1 MQSDATTTS
10 PDAPA
15 IREGSFIGGAW
26 YLPDGPDRITLRNPA
41 DASQVIADFPA
52 AQADDALRAI
62 ETAHDAFP
70 AWAALPAPERG
81 RVLWRAADI
90 ARERLE
96 EIARVM
102 SFEEGKILR
111 ESRGEVK
118 KGISLLEY
126 YAGEGYRIG
135 GRTLPSEVADTQTY
149 TLRRPLGVV
158 GLITPWN
165 FPWAIPVWKIAP
177 ALVAGNTAVFKPAS
191 LTPGTAALFVE
202 ILAEAGLPP
211 GVLNMV
217 VGSGRAIGDPIV
229 DDPRVR
235 AVSFTG
241 SNSVGMKLNERAA
254 RRGLRV
260 TLEMGGKNAVIV
272 MDDADLDAAATA
284 IASGAFGATGQRCTA
299 TSRVIVLPQVEDALL
314 ERVLAKAKALRIGP
328 GLDEATDLA
337 PAVDEEQY
345 QTDLRYIEVAKAEGA
360 ELVFGG
366 ATPGDGASSDGA
378 SNDTRGWFVQPTVF
392 RNVRPEMRIFKEEV
406 FGPVLSVARAKD
418 FDEAVAMANAVDFGL
433 AASIFTRDV
442 NRVMRYIERIEVGM
456 VHVNEPT
463 IGGEA
468 QLPFGGAKQTGVGP
482 REMGEEGLHFFT
494 ELKTV
499 FLNYAGT
506 GTQAAIR

>member
-10 PDAPA
+10 RDAPA
-15 IREGSFIGGAW
+15 IREGSYVGGTW
-26 YLPDGPDRITLRNPA
+26 YLPDGPERITLRNPA
-41 DASQVIADFPA
+41 DPSQVIANFPA
-52 AQADDALRAI
+52 AQAEDAVRAI
-62 ETAHDAFP
+62 DVAHEAFP

-81 RVLWRAADI
+81 RVLWRAADL

-135 GRTLPSEVADTQTY
+135 GRTLPSEVAETQTY

-202 ILAEAGLPP
+202 ILEEAGLPP

-217 VGSGRAIGDPIV
+217 VGSGREIGNPIV
-229 DDPRVR
+229 DDARVR

-241 SNSVGMKLNERAA
+241 SNAVGMKLNERAA

-314 ERVLAKAKALRIGP
+314 ERVLAKAQALRIGP

-337 PAVDEEQY
+337 PAVDEEQFK
-345 QTDLRYIEVAKAEGA
+345 TDLEYIEIAKSEGA
-360 ELVFGG
+360 ELVHGG
-366 ATPGDGASSDGA
+366 GKAGTNG
-378 SNDTRGWFVQPTVF
+378 GWFVHPTVF
-392 RNVRPEMRIFKEEV
+392 RNVRPEMRIFREEV

-418 FDEAVAMANAVDFGL
+418 FDEAVQMANAVDFGL

-506 GTQAAIR
+506 GSQAAIR

>member
-1 MQSDATTTS
+1 MAHATPT
-10 PDAPA
+10 
-15 IREGSFIGGAW
+15 IREGSYIDGEWF
-26 YLPDGPDRITLRNPA
+26 LPDSDDTITLRNPA
-41 DASQVIADFPA
+41 NADEVIAEFPG
-52 AQADDALRAI
+52 AQADDAVRAI
-62 ETAHDAFP
+62 DSAQKAFP

-90 ARERLE
+90 ARDRLE

-102 SFEEGKILR
+102 SLEEGKIIR

-126 YAGEGYRIG
+126 YAGEGYRMG
-135 GRTLPSEVADTQTY
+135 GKTLPSEVPDTHTY

-165 FPWAIPVWKIAP
+165 FPWAIPVWKAAP

-191 LTPGTAALFVE
+191 LTPGTAALMVE
-202 ILAEAGLPP
+202 VFEQAGLPP

-217 VGSGRAIGDPIV
+217 VGSGRAVGNPIV
-229 DDPRVR
+229 DDPRIQ

-241 SNSVGMKLNERAA
+241 SNQVGMRLNERAA
-254 RRGLRV
+254 KRGVRV

-272 MDDADLDAAATA
+272 MDDADLEAAATA

-299 TSRVIVLPQVEDALL
+299 TSRVIVLPEIEDALL
-314 ERVLAKAKALRIGP
+314 ERVVAKAKALRIGP
-328 GLDEATDLA
+328 GLDESTDLA
-337 PAVDEEQY
+337 PAVDRSQFE
-345 QTDLRYIEVAKAEGA
+345 TDLEYIEIAKSEGA
-360 ELVFGG
+360 ELVHGG
-366 ATPGDGASSDGA
+366 GKAGDNGGY
-378 SNDTRGWFVQPTVF
+378 FVEPTVF
-392 RNVRPEMRIFKEEV
+392 RNVSPGMRIFQEEV

-418 FDEAVAMANAVDFGL
+418 FDHAVEMANAVDYGL
-433 AASIFTRDV
+433 AASIFTQDV

-482 REMGEEGLHFFT
+482 REMGEEGLNFFT

-499 FLNYAGT
+499 FVNYAGT
-506 GTQAAIR
+506 GAQAAIR